1 MRIKIPEHIKSA
13 VIDAWL
19 MGDKNRDEIA
29 AEFNISTGSV
39 SNITKEWQ
47 NRIGVF
53 EANSLRKLGLALKK
67 AGMTPLQCADG
78 LRITNIIRQLG
89 IDDEHLFDFL
99 KKLYNESKEQRL
111 LPADLA
117 RLVKVINTYPGEINS
132 LNDIPK
138 NIAKRRQE
146 KIKLDADIFYRKR
159 RIEKQDQEIERKRK
173 EIQDLQDDL
182 ESCRKEMQDEKKE
195 FLLFKNVKEEL
206 KKHDIDIHILEPLIH
221 VIKIFDE
228 MHYRPLKILSEFSD
242 INAHK
247 NLVED
252 KNREIKQFESHIQD
266 LKTISDNYEM
276 KITSNEAII
285 QSLNQ
290 LENLDFNAS
299 DIKNLYLIFIKI
311 SKKYGLQKEEFKV
324 KFFRCINYYFHDLL
338 PLQKDIAEKIN
349 MISILDNEIS
359 SKRKIIEES
368 QPLVFSILQ
377 SLINAGFNEEYIL
390 SALKIFKTDLC
401 NKMPYG
407 DSTYLERLSIDLDRY
422 PTVRD
427 TLKGL
432 DNKILIRE
440 SHIEKLAVVKSNLE
454 AFLLSLFISIIFYF
468 YSTLLLN
475 AQQIQQ
481 IQKNLINRILLVSI
495 FSYLLPLLLFC
506 IVIKDAEN
514 SVKSTLTIKQNNN
527 KDDKRKWRKKKKV
540 VKERKK
546 KLQRTKKKMRKKNID
561 LNIY

>member
-1 MRIKIPEHIKSA
+1 MRIQIAEHIKSA

-19 MGDKNRDEIA
+19 MGDKTRDEIA

-39 SNITKEWQ
+39 SNIIKEWK

-53 EANSLRKLGLALKK
+53 DANSLRKLGLALNKV
-67 AGMTPLQCADG
+67 GITPIQCVDG

-89 IDDEHLFDFL
+89 IDDDHLIDFL

-117 RLVKVINTYPGEINS
+117 RLVKVINAYSEEINS

-138 NIAKRRQE
+138 IIAKRRQE
-146 KIKLDADIFYRKR
+146 KTILDADIFYRKC
-159 RIEKQDQEIERKRK
+159 RIEKLDQEIERKRK
-173 EIQDLQDDL
+173 EMQDLEDDL

-206 KKHDIDIHILEPLIH
+206 KKHGIDIHILEPLIH
-221 VIKIFDE
+221 VINIFQE
-228 MHYRPLKILSEFSD
+228 MHYRPLRILSEFSD

-247 NLVED
+247 NLVEN
-252 KNREIKQFESHIQD
+252 KNREIKQLESRLQD

-276 KITSNEAII
+276 KITSNEAIA

-290 LENLDFNAS
+290 LDRLGFNAS
-299 DIKNLYLIFIKI
+299 DIKNLEMAFSEA
-311 SKKYGLQKEEFKV
+311 SKKYGLNKKEIKNR
-324 KFFRCINYYFHDLL
+324 FFRYMNRLDTSLSLEQDI
-338 PLQKDIAEKIN
+338 LQKTDN
-349 MISILDNEIS
+349 VSILDNELLS
-359 SKRKIIEES
+359 RRKVIES
-368 QPLVFSILQ
+368 QPMVFAILQ
-377 SLINAGFNEEYIL
+377 HLVSSGLNERDIL
-390 SALKIFKTDLC
+390 MVYKIFKTDLC
-401 NKMPYG
+401 NNMPYG
-407 DSTYLERLSIDLDRY
+407 DRTYLERLSKDLNRY

-432 DNKILIRE
+432 DNKILMKK
-440 SHIEKLAVVKSNLE
+440 SHIEKLAVDKSNLE
-454 AFLLSLFISIIFYF
+454 VFLLLLVISIIFYF

-475 AQQIQQ
+475 VQQIQQ
-481 IQKNLINRILLVSI
+481 IQKNLIKRILLVSI

-506 IVIKDAEN
+506 IVIKDAEK

-527 KDDKRKWRKKKKV
+527 KDDKKKWRKKKKV

-546 KLQRTKKKMRKKNID
+546 EKTTKKDKE
-561 LNIY
+561 